1 MTLKCGRRDVGI
13 LAMEFWQAG
22 GGYCWHE
29 RKLVEESKL
38 AECFAIL
45 ENGLRTERDIACFEA
60 LKAAWRQFSIIKDQ
74 IAQWM
79 LEGEFEKAKQALANH
94 GRERFKQAVDL
105 VVEWM
110 EH

>member
-1 MTLKCGRRDVGI
+1 
-13 LAMEFWQAG
+13 
-22 GGYCWHE
+22 
-29 RKLVEESKL
+29 
-38 AECFAIL
+38 
-45 ENGLRTERDIACFEA
+45 
-60 LKAAWRQFSIIKDQ
+60 
-74 IAQWM
+74 M